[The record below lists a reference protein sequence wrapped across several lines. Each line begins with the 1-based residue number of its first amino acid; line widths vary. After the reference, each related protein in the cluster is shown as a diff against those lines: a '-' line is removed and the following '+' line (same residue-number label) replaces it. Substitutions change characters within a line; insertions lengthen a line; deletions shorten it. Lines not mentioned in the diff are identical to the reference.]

1 MCPFLLHV
9 GLALDLDFHTWIYQP
24 FYLNERRDR
33 EVVAEIRDAARVD
46 LRSLRNVGHKH
57 LHLDDV
63 LSAGT
68 GRLQAFVHD
77 GDGDIEL
84 IDDIGGDATVLRLAD
99 DAGDPNVGPG
109 TRHVA
114 VVTDRRSDVR
124 NDDPLN
130 WRHGSPG
137 VELSRRAN

>member
-1 MCPFLLHV
+1 MPRTSDTFRN
-9 GLALDLDFHTWIYQP
+9 GPAISRAQP
-24 FYLNERRDR
+24 Q
-33 EVVAEIRDAARVD
+33 VVSQFVTPAHR
-46 LRSLRNVGHKH
+46 HH
-57 LHLDDV
+57 
-63 LSAGT
+63 T

-99 DAGDPNVGPG
+99 DAGNPNVGPG